1 MLATTLA
8 AATRAWQFV
17 QHLYKRIVEDDCLR
31 SAAALTYLTLFALV
45 PLMTVAYAVLSAV
58 PAFDAAGDQIEQFIF
73 SHFVPGTA
81 HEIRHYLQQFSQ
93 QARHLTGIG
102 VIFLVLTAYGMLA
115 DIERT
120 LNAIWRAPPRRGGI
134 LGLLRHW
141 TILSL
146 GPLCMAIALAIST
159 YLLSL
164 RVLTEPIATPLLQG
178 TALLLTPWL
187 LTSAAFTLIYIAVP
201 NTPVRLRDALIGGV
215 VAGLC
220 FELAKWLFT
229 LVFRQGY
236 EPVYGAFAAL
246 PLFLL
251 WVYLS
256 WIILLLGAELAFAVA
271 AYGDRHAQG
280 PSELLVALMLLERLG
295 QEPVTRRR
303 LLRAPWLPAARW
315 AALSETLQRTGWI
328 HLGSHDTVELACDL
342 RIRTLWHLVDAL
354 GLAPPADESSTHAG
368 WLAQYRDITRRWQM
382 HDAQLLSIPL
392 ATLLSGVA
400 ADTASK
406 TASASDAHT

>member
-8 AATRAWQFV
+8 AVTRAWRFV
-17 QHLYKRIVEDDCLR
+17 QHLYQRIVEDDCLR

-102 VIFLVLTAYGMLA
+102 VIFLVLTACGMLV

-120 LNAIWRAPPRRGGI
+120 LNAIWRAPARRGGI
-134 LGLLRHW
+134 PGLLRHW
-141 TILSL
+141 AILSL
-146 GPLCMAIALAIST
+146 GPLCMAVALAIST

-164 RVLTEPIATPLLQG
+164 RVLAEPIAIPLLQG

-220 FELAKWLFT
+220 FEFAKWLFT

-256 WIILLLGAELAFAVA
+256 WIILLLGAELTFVVA
-271 AYGDRHAQG
+271 GYGNRHAQM
-280 PSELLVALMLLERLG
+280 PSDLLLALMLLERLG
-295 QEPVTRRR
+295 QQSVTRSR
-303 LLRAPWLPAARW
+303 LLHTPWLP
-315 AALSETLQRTGWI
+315 AALSETLQRAGWI
-328 HLGSHDTVELACDL
+328 RPGSHDTVELACDL
-342 RIRTLWHLVDAL
+342 RTRTLWHLVESL
-354 GLAPPADESSTHAG
+354 GLAPPADEPSTHTG
-368 WLAQYRDITRRWQM
+368 WLAQYRDITRRWQA

-392 ATLLSGVA
+392 ATLFSGA
-400 ADTASK
+400 AVDTASK